1 MLNPGLWSFR
11 VGCYCAILAF
21 VPTPLM
27 FWFVVNDGMIDRMTL
42 RFPWN
47 HKNLVAVYLSAASY
61 LVTFHHSSSSRVSPG
76 FVACDNAQ
84 VGWTFFTRTHGV
96 RRLLRLGCTTYAHE
110 GTLVPKVHEP
120 DKEAWLIFVNWTTWT
135 AIQGHLLSW
144 SSFHL
149 HVSRIATEQS
159 WWFQCHTLETVEN
172 CGRLEDYV
180 YP

>member
-27 FWFVVNDGMIDRMTL
+27 FWFVVNHGMIDRMTL

-47 HKNLVAVYLSAASY
+47 HKNLVSVYLSAASY

-84 VGWTFFTRTHGV
+84 VCWAFFTRTHGV
-96 RRLLRLGCTTYAHE
+96 RRLLLLGCTTCTKRNS
-110 GTLVPKVHEP
+110 GSKGSWIRQRSLVNFCELDYMDCYPR
-120 DKEAWLIFVNWTTWT
+120 T
-135 AIQGHLLSW
+135 
-144 SSFHL
+144 SFKL
-149 HVSRIATEQS
+149 KFFSTPCI
-159 WWFQCHTLETVEN
+159 
-172 CGRLEDYV
+172 
-180 YP
+180 